1 MSEVWKPVKGYEDY
15 YKVSNLGNV
24 FSVRNNRQLIQGKD
38 PKGYPAVTLCV
49 YYNERR
55 VFVHKL
61 VAEAFIPNPENKPC
75 INHKNGIKN
84 DNRVENLEWCTQQ
97 ENVIHAYSTGLYKRS
112 WTQDLKISTPI
123 ICEETGYIY
132 LSQADAS
139 DSLGI
144 SRSVMSSCLK
154 NKQDTAGGY
163 HWRYVTKEEFLE
175 RLNTNAIGEKK

>member
-15 YKVSNLGNV
+15 YKVSNFGNV

-97 ENVIHAYSTGLYKRS
+97 ENVIHNQELSIYWKCKIIRIKS
-112 WTQDLKISTPI
+112 WNLHVGIILFRTKILQSL
-123 ICEETGYIY
+123 ETY
-132 LSQADAS
+132 
-139 DSLGI
+139 
-144 SRSVMSSCLK
+144 
-154 NKQDTAGGY
+154 
-163 HWRYVTKEEFLE
+163 
-175 RLNTNAIGEKK
+175 